1 MDVEMEIG
9 IRIRKLRHQHDWT
22 QEELAEQIGIDK
34 RNISR
39 YESGRAEPR
48 KSTLRKLA
56 EVLGTSYESLIG
68 SGERQ
73 DTDLPDDPKLLQL
86 INGISSLPQE
96 KKDALLKIIDIVIR
110 ENRIQS
116 AVAS

>member
-1 MDVEMEIG
+1 MEIG
-9 IRIRKLRHQHDWT
+9 TRIKKLRQQHDWT
-22 QEELAEQIGIDK
+22 QEELADQVGINK

-39 YESGRAEPR
+39 YESGHVEPR

-56 EVLGTSYESLIG
+56 EVLGISYEDLIG
-68 SGERQ
+68 TAGA
-73 DTDLPDDPKLLQL
+73 TAAGLPDDPKLLQL
-86 INGISSLPQE
+86 VNGISSLPQE
-96 KKDALLKIIDIVIR
+96 KKDALLRIIDIVIR